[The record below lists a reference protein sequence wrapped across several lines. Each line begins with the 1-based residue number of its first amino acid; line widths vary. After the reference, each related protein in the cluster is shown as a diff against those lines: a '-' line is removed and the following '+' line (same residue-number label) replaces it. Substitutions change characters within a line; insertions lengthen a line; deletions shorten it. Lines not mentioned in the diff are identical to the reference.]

1 METHPRDPSRSS
13 VEFDES
19 NVTREC
25 GVESES
31 DLFTTRHRGPAKKRV
46 LVVDD
51 CEERLLAVKR
61 ALESEN
67 RGGFQDLVVEL
78 ARSGDECLDIVRGV
92 VYGSRTMRTAPGVVL
107 ISQDLGVERGV
118 TGRGTEAEEEDDE
131 DYRRDEQQKVGAKGV
146 MSGVEC
152 CAEIRRHG
160 ELSCVGEQ
168 FLHVVLLTDDRPEYV
183 FDREELDFLENGA
196 LFSNE
201 SEEFTSSRSSR
212 GSIWDSASSD
222 EAKNTWT
229 LAYKNAGVTKTL
241 PNILLDAELLAAVK
255 HMLSHL
261 PVVNH

>member
-1 METHPRDPSRSS
+1 METQPRDPSRSS

-31 DLFTTRHRGPAKKRV
+31 DLFTTRYRGPAKKRI

-51 CEERLLAVKR
+51 NEERQLAVKR

-67 RGGFQDLVVEL
+67 SGGFRDLVVEL
-78 ARSGDECLDIVRGV
+78 ARSGDDCLDVVRDV
-92 VYGSRTMRTAPGVVL
+92 VYGSRTMRTAPSVVL
-107 ISQDLGVERGV
+107 ISQDLGVGV
-118 TGRGTEAEEEDDE
+118 GRGIVTEAEDDDE
-131 DYRRDEQQKVGAKGV
+131 DYRRGEQQKVGAKGV

-183 FDREELDFLENGA
+183 FDREELDRE
-196 LFSNE
+196 SND
-201 SEEFTSSRSSR
+201 STSTSSRNCDTS
-212 GSIWDSASSD
+212 WDSALAH
-222 EAKNTWT
+222 ERT